1 MYGFSLEYPD
11 TWEVEI
17 GPRSTAAAGDLA
29 FRTRGIRIF
38 LSWGPL
44 EGKLRKFGSLDK
56 QVDDSLKRMKSGAE
70 VRKLVVGDRK
80 ERVVLGHRAIFSSA
94 NLTLGLGVMALKS
107 SKREVSTL
115 HFYCEP
121 TGKFF
126 ALYMDAVEQFHS
138 VSSGIFSHM
147 SETLT
152 CHR

>member
-1 MYGFSLEYPD
+1 MYGVSLMYPD

-17 GPRSTAAAGDLA
+17 GPRSTPTAGDLA

-44 EGKLRKFGSLDK
+44 EEKRKQFDSLDS
-56 QVDDSLKRMKSGAE
+56 QVDDSLKRMKKGAD
-70 VRKLVVGDRK
+70 VRKLEIVDRKKTTVVGHK
-80 ERVVLGHRAIFSSA
+80 AIFNSA
-94 NLTLGLGVMALKS
+94 KLTLGVGVMALKA
-107 SKREVSTL
+107 SKREVCTL

-121 TGKFF
+121 SRKFF
-126 ALYMDAVEQFHS
+126 ALYMDAAEQFHS
-138 VSSGIFSHM
+138 ISSDIFSHM